1 MEIYQDVDNATRASD
16 PRLARIDVSRPSF
29 LSRDDLPPIALPL
42 QQILPEVVAAPEEEI
57 ASSHLSLEEEIDK
70 FHFEEEENPEVPIV
84 TISDAD
90 DKTDWHSSVHTP
102 ILVIARLD
110 SSFEEGEDGMTMNN
124 GNKSLRDLMAA
135 RNKVLTSKETTKSQ
149 VPLTLPRPSPL
160 LPVELGLKVIPD
172 LKKKRP
178 VQELEEGEVGPQK
191 GAKQKKVAKDLQ
203 DKRYS
208 FVDSQEEQNRADVHF
223 LQRLWSPQLEMD
235 GAAIP

>member
-1 MEIYQDVDNATRASD
+1 M
-16 PRLARIDVSRPSF
+16 
-29 LSRDDLPPIALPL
+29 
-42 QQILPEVVAAPEEEI
+42 
-57 ASSHLSLEEEIDK
+57 
-70 FHFEEEENPEVPIV
+70 
-84 TISDAD
+84 
-90 DKTDWHSSVHTP
+90 
-102 ILVIARLD
+102 IARLD

-160 LPVELGLKVIPD
+160 LHVELGLKVIPD

-208 FVDSQEEQNRADVHF
+208 FVDSQEEQNRADVH
-223 LQRLWSPQLEMD
+223 LPQRLWSPQLEMD
-235 GAAIP
+235 EATIP